1 MYGLRIPSLPHP
13 HPNSPSFFLPFPL
26 SILHSS
32 CSGRCSPR
40 RAGVGGRAG
49 GRATSRPRPQRKLTS
64 PSLKQVIYYQ
74 MKNWHDGGTGG
85 RGRGER
91 EWLMASRGRGR
102 LFQDGKKSKE
112 DDGRRGERDTQRG
125 ISPVQ
130 SQMLSL
136 SLSPLLSS
144 LSFSIGK

>member
-1 MYGLRIPSLPHP
+1 
-13 HPNSPSFFLPFPL
+13 
-26 SILHSS
+26 
-32 CSGRCSPR
+32 
-40 RAGVGGRAG
+40 
-49 GRATSRPRPQRKLTS
+49 
-64 PSLKQVIYYQ
+64 